1 MYENFTMVKLTT
13 VKMTVVNFTTVQLHR
28 GFTTLVLYLEG
39 SIFRSIFLKTNDKI
53 IISFTTVV
61 TIVRV
66 KKDTFLEAPYDF
78 TR

>member
-1 MYENFTMVKLTT
+1 MASTVSYSESKLFSRL
-13 VKMTVVNFTTVQLHR
+13 KCFKLH
-28 GFTTLVLYLEG
+28 LDA